1 MPDDPFH
8 AGETVIGLIC
18 PKLLKFLNAG
28 ASLSIFAP
36 YFNSMKHAIKPS
48 ETLAVA
54 THLVLPENTNTLGN
68 LMGGQLMNW
77 MDVISAI
84 SAHRHCKRI
93 VVTAAVNNVSF
104 QHPIKLGDIVTIEA
118 KVSRAFT
125 SSMEVYMEVF
135 VEHNTT
141 GQKTKCNE
149 AIYTF
154 VAVDQLGSPINVPDL
169 VPETEEEK
177 RRYEG
182 ALRRRQLRLIL
193 AGKLKPEDATEL
205 KALFFEPKAFQ

>member
-1 MPDDPFH
+1 MQRNQ
-8 AGETVIGLIC
+8 V
-18 PKLLKFLNAG
+18 K
-28 ASLSIFAP
+28 ASSTF
-36 YFNSMKHAIKPS
+36 
-48 ETLAVA
+48 AVA

-68 LMGGQLMNW
+68 LMGGQLLNW

-84 SAHRHCKRI
+84 SAHRHCHRI

-118 KVSRAFT
+118 KVSRAFS

-135 VEHNTT
+135 VEHATT
-141 GQKTKCNE
+141 GERTKCNE

-169 VPETEEEK
+169 VPESEEEM

-193 AGKLKPEDATEL
+193 AGKMKPEEATEL
-205 KALFFEPKAFQ
+205 KALFTEPKTFQ

>member
-1 MPDDPFH
+1 MNNKVP
-8 AGETVIGLIC
+8 
-18 PKLLKFLNAG
+18 
-28 ASLSIFAP
+28 ASQTRA
-36 YFNSMKHAIKPS
+36 
-48 ETLAVA
+48 TA
-54 THLVLPENTNTLGN
+54 THMVLPEQTNTLGN
-68 LMGGQLMNW
+68 LMGGQLLNW

-84 SAHRHCKRI
+84 SAHRCCKRV

-118 KVSRAFT
+118 KVSRSFS

-135 VEHNTT
+135 VENNAT
-141 GQKTKCNE
+141 GVMTKCNE

-154 VAVDQLGSPINVPDL
+154 VAVDQLGNPINVPD
-169 VPETEEEK
+169 VIPETDEDK

-193 AGKLKPEDATEL
+193 AGKMKPDEATEL
-205 KALFFEPKAFQ
+205 KALFNEPKAFQ